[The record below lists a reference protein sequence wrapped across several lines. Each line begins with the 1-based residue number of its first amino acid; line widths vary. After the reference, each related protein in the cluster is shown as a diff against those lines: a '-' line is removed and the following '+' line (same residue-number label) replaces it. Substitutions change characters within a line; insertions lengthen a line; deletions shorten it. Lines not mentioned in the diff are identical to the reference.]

1 MASSA
6 HDQNQST
13 APSPYPSALSY
24 SLDTDLNGSQRLMG
38 LLQNLIERLRLLI
51 CIGAEIEFLDVGNV
65 LNENSIE
72 W

>member
-1 MASSA
+1 
-6 HDQNQST
+6 
-13 APSPYPSALSY
+13 
-24 SLDTDLNGSQRLMG
+24 MG